1 MVGLCSNKT
10 FCLMFEKLKV
20 AIIHILLIFQ
30 KEVPFSVG
38 SSLSAISGLIFQGG
52 QSLRTFL
59 NSPGNWLSAGT
70 IHIIVSLFL

>member
-10 FCLMFEKLKV
+10 FCVMFEKLKV
-20 AIIHILLIFQ
+20 GIIHILLIFQ
-30 KEVPFSVG
+30 KEVVFSVG
-38 SSLSAISGLIFQGG
+38 SSLPAISGLSFQGG

-70 IHIIVSLFL
+70 IHIIVGLFL

>member
-1 MVGLCSNKT
+1 MHS
-10 FCLMFEKLKV
+10 
-20 AIIHILLIFQ
+20 IIQVSFIPVFHCITDFP
-30 KEVPFSVG
+30 ERNTFSVG
-38 SSLSAISGLIFQGG
+38 SFFPAISGLIFQGG